1 MAQCGKIQ
9 AITGLVTARTAEGD
23 VRELQLGDF
32 VYENEIIE
40 TSTGA
45 SASILQEDG
54 NVIALRSNDQIYLD
68 ESVNGSIAPSD
79 AVVQE
84 VAALQEAIV
93 QALENGD
100 DIDALMEEPAAGVL
114 NGTYDFRTDY
124 HAGDATKVMS
134 DRIYLIL
141 TIM

>member
-45 SASILQEDG
+45 SASILQE
-54 NVIALRSNDQIYLD
+54 
-68 ESVNGSIAPSD
+68 
-79 AVVQE
+79 
-84 VAALQEAIV
+84 
-93 QALENGD
+93 
-100 DIDALMEEPAAGVL
+100 ME
-114 NGTYDFRTDY
+114 
-124 HAGDATKVMS
+124 M
-134 DRIYLIL
+134 
-141 TIM
+141 